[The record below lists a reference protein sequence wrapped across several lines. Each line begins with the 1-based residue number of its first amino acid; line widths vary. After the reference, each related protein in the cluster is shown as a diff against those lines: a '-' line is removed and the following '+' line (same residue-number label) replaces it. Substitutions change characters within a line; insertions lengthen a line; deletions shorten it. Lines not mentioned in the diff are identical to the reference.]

1 MTMSN
6 PLSSPSKLALSC
18 LLVLSAA
25 LSACALNQSQFPV
38 LPSESGGDAVLD
50 CDGLEDELLRANAL
64 RDAILDE
71 HGDVLALVVT
81 GDVLDVLLSPV
92 IGSIII
98 TAATLPGELRQLRE
112 YREAAAA
119 AEARLIHVL
128 TLKEARPCPAG
139 LPQDSTRTEG
149 QILSEL
155 EDLDRRIDEE
165 ELSQQAYRRE
175 RRKLLDSIR

>member
-6 PLSSPSKLALSC
+6 PLSSLSKLALSC

-25 LSACALNQSQFPV
+25 LSACVIQSQFPV

-81 GDVLDVLLSPV
+81 TDVLEMLQPSV
-92 IGSIII
+92 IDAVIL
-98 TAATLPGELRQLRE
+98 AATLPGELRQLRE

-128 TLKEARPCPAG
+128 TLKEARPCPTG

-175 RRKLLDSIR
+175 RRELLDSIR